1 MTATITIM
9 NNECKR
15 AIQRALDKITDLR
28 EKIEDGKVTRP
39 EHLSSEFFKWSN
51 RINALP
57 AGDEREF
64 AQAMLNSIAE
74 ARNKYNI
81 N

>member
-1 MTATITIM
+1 MAATITIL

-39 EHLSSEFFKWSN
+39 EHISSE
-51 RINALP
+51 L
-57 AGDEREF
+57 
-64 AQAMLNSIAE
+64 LNIGKSVE
-74 ARNKYNI
+74 AVAWYVPTEGHCGEAKCHNTDI
-81 N
+81 